1 MTFTYLDHN
10 ASTPLDP
17 EVSLAMAKWT
27 ELFGNPHAGHFL
39 GGIAREAIN
48 KARENVLSVFGL
60 NSDEWKC
67 IFTSGAS
74 ESNNMVIKG
83 LVFRMMRDKS
93 HTDRPIQIM
102 ASQVE
107 HASVDKCLFYVRD
120 LFGADRVN
128 FDFLSVDSHGIVD
141 LEKISASCPPNVDL
155 VTCIHTVAETGAVQP
170 VSTIA
175 SLMKTINPNALAH
188 CDASQSVGKLDFE
201 ILKDMAKSVDFI
213 TVAGHKFGAPKGI
226 GALIVR
232 ASCVDKIDPLI
243 HGAGQE
249 FGLRGG
255 TENVASIVGLGRA
268 CELALGNMTSWKGDF
283 DPSEILWNAINQE
296 LKKDPKIRVR
306 LNSTAPVRSRF
317 TLSFSVAGMNGP
329 QIVSQLGN
337 DNMYGTKICFSA
349 GSACHSRGCPTP
361 SKVLAAMGLDNEF
374 STSGVRLS
382 ISRSIS
388 REDLERAGTLVGSHI
403 RSSL

>member
-1 MTFTYLDHN
+1 MTFTYLDNN

-17 EVSLAMAKWT
+17 EVSLAMEKWT

-39 GGIAREAIN
+39 GGIAREAIA

-83 LVFRMMRDKS
+83 LVFRMLRD
-93 HTDRPIQIM
+93 RRIQII

-107 HASVDKCLFYVRD
+107 HASVDKCLVYVRD

-175 SLMKTINPNALAH
+175 SLVRTINPNVLVH

-201 ILKDMAKSVDFI
+201 ILKEMAKSVDFI

-249 FGLRGG
+249 YGLRGG

-268 CELALGNMTSWKGDF
+268 CELDIEKNNDSKPNF
-283 DPSEILWNAINQE
+283 DPSEILWNAINKE
-296 LKKDPKIRVR
+296 LKKDPKIKVR

-317 TLSFSVAGMNGP
+317 TVNFSVAGMNGP

-349 GSACHSRGCPTP
+349 GSACHSRGCPSP